1 MLGLN
6 ASGDQLYS
14 GIDQTGLDKNLFFIF
29 DTGQTIRDVTAISDF
44 NGEIQVLGLG
54 NAYVSN
60 YKASA
65 AIGGLPE
72 VTVSFVASNAVF
84 QNYDSDSNNRR
95 IPSLL
100 SGNIT
105 DNTYTITSNNFQRS
119 DYINNDGSEASAKY
133 INAGDI
139 VLELEDPNTGV
150 GGFRFVSSGKI
161 QNYNLEVPFQR
172 RELLGFGSDYPFDR
186 VIEYPVDGSL
196 SMSVIFD
203 GFNTGVQTGVN
214 FRNKN
219 YNFSIIYYD
228 CDNNNTNLIYK
239 INNPKLVSQSL
250 GTQIGNSFI
259 FEGQFSFEVNDVT
272 GFYISGVSELS

>member
-1 MLGLN
+1 M
-6 ASGDQLYS
+6 
-14 GIDQTGLDKNLFFIF
+14 
-29 DTGQTIRDVTAISDF
+29 R
-44 NGEIQVLGLG
+44 
-54 NAYVSN
+54 
-60 YKASA
+60 
-65 AIGGLPE
+65 
-72 VTVSFVASNAVF
+72 
-84 QNYDSDSNNRR
+84 
-95 IPSLL
+95 
-100 SGNIT
+100 
-105 DNTYTITSNNFQRS
+105 
-119 DYINNDGSEASAKY
+119 
-133 INAGDI
+133 
-139 VLELEDPNTGV
+139 
-150 GGFRFVSSGKI
+150 
-161 QNYNLEVPFQR
+161 
-172 RELLGFGSDYPFDR
+172 FDR